1 MQEQIKLKTSRSGT
15 TVTFF
20 NTHLEPDGVTTFPA
34 YVLFNQNNQPVHVDT
49 FEVTPMWRDTD
60 NSLVPLS
67 NLNMPFITGV
77 TRFED
82 LQYSLNST
90 QRLRIDTKWQQS
102 MNIMFSGQSTS
113 YTFFRDILL
122 NDMFIDVAL
131 HRTFGTLDTLS
142 IYNNL
147 VNSFP
152 SQESP
157 TGTVF
162 GRLVALQKI
171 IDVNGNNI
179 TIPLRNVPVGVFNPT
194 DEFPSPASSDENGN
208 RITLNLSEAARAAD
222 YFNIQSY
229 TADTTNYLHSGREFT
244 AVPAYYKYVTT
255 TNDEGEFV
263 IHNVPTGTQTLFF
276 EVDLFKQGLT
286 QDEIALNFYPFPADD
301 SPNIDRLPNLFF
313 RQFPIDVVPTWGTL
327 QTGYTEVNIKVELD
341 LRKWATYFIEQVS
354 FNELDFEELQRR
366 GFITPLTIAIR
377 NMARD
382 GFPKTKVQI
391 MEVPDMLS
399 RDSDHVLLWDGEFVQ
414 LKPKAQFYTDGYHAF
429 KLPANMYDPVGR
441 KTDQNGEPMGSKG
454 VWLAGY
460 QLSMYY
466 SDQMQFFRNTGSS
479 KFVLDSGSYVTRD
492 HFNLNKNNADM
503 TTQNSAAQPIGGA
516 FPYERKWDHIYPEP
530 YDIPKVPSVLNPDF
544 DVLNNAGKRWLERPK
559 FLDGELIGNPFH
571 EFLNADNVYGG
582 TGGYGAAI
590 DETNNEW
597 FKTDFSKYVT
607 MNFIY
612 RYENV
617 EDPNSKYAVG
627 YMPNNPDFPIQ
638 PGASSVVGGEK
649 YQRVECGYGYWL
661 RPEGWPRIAHYTN
674 NDGSEVIYPFDTK
687 NPHTVVTPAMVNG
700 SNEPLHSSYNYQT
713 AFQFLSTTAGKKLF
727 LDLGSETKMKEGG
740 LDIYR
745 IVDPSP
751 SNLNYPAPAIIPSFT
766 NFYFGEMNFQKG
778 KHLFGNRLK
787 LKYDDGGSGGNEF
800 WKPYLGEGW
809 NLSINGMKLRITNEG
824 SISVDLLGRRLNPGE
839 SASFYGSEIG
849 TESYDGVSTFNKM
862 MLRLPGNFDFDYTTF
877 KYRKAKYGFT
887 FTDIQLYSGS
897 LNLDSPLHSRNI
909 LSTLSDAGPEN
920 NIPTSYLKGYLQNV
934 RSLCDGICTVSLQ
947 GIAFPN
953 PEQGGGHG
961 DPYYVARFQS
971 TLVSNTC
978 YQGVLHRNVD
988 LYGE

>member
-301 SPNIDRLPNLFF
+301 SPNIDGLPNLFF

-382 GFPKTKVQI
+382 GFPRTKVQI
-391 MEVPDMLS
+391 MEVPDMLF

-466 SDQMQFFRNTGSS
+466 SDQTQFFRNTGSS
-479 KFVLDSGSYVTRD
+479 KFVFESGSYVTRD

-503 TTQNSAAQPIGGA
+503 ATQNSAAQPIGGA

-530 YDIPKVPSVLNPDF
+530 YDIPKVPSMLNPDF

-571 EFLNADNVYGG
+571 QFLNIDNIYGG

-607 MNFIY
+607 MNYMY
-612 RYENV
+612 RYENS

-638 PGASSVVGGEK
+638 PGSSSVVGGEK

-674 NDGSEVIYPFDTK
+674 NDGSEAIYPFDTK

-713 AFQFLSTTAGKKLF
+713 AFQFLSTPAGKKLF
-727 LDLGSETKMKEGG
+727 LDLGSETEMKEGG

-751 SNLNYPAPAIIPSFT
+751 KNLNLAIPAVTPT
-766 NFYFGEMNFQKG
+766 YTDYNF
-778 KHLFGNRLK
+778 NRMFFHR
-787 LKYDDGGSGGNEF
+787 GRGARTFMGIQNSGGGGGNLF
-800 WKPYLGEGW
+800 WSTGGVGW
-809 NLSINGMKLRITNEG
+809 EMSINEMTLRIRNMGVVTVE
-824 SISVDLLGRRLNPGE
+824 ILGRRLAPG
-839 SASFYGSEIG
+839 AAATFYGSELSE
-849 TESYDGVSTFNKM
+849 TSTTFENAV
-862 MLRLPGNFDFDYTTF
+862 LRLPGNLNFDYELF
-877 KYRKAKYGFT
+877 RYREARYEFVFQNVKLYNGEGGFFAGEAQQEGPT
-887 FTDIQLYSGS
+887 HDRALFVYSS
-897 LNLDSPLHSRNI
+897 N
-909 LSTLSDAGPEN
+909 AGPESN
-920 NIPTSYLKGYLQNV
+920 VPMYWIRSYLTNV
-934 RSLCDGICTVSLQ
+934 NTACDGRATVIVP
-947 GIAFPN
+947 GMAFAQPD
-953 PEQGGGHG
+953 QRGGRG
-961 DPYYVARFQS
+961 DPFWGARFWPWQVDI
-971 TLVSNTC
+971 TCPYGVPYREDSN
-978 YQGVLHRNVD
+978 
-988 LYGE
+988 GE